1 MKNATGISRWTSA
14 GRNHA
19 VHILNDEGSLVLCE
33 KQFFSHNTSALDIEK
48 VTCARCLAI
57 FKKLNIADVSNWRFI
72 KNNEENLKAMPND
85 RDFEVMFDTGEV
97 CKYSEDFPFAEV
109 IAWRELACC

>member
-19 VHILNDEGSLVLCE
+19 VHILNDEGSLVLCK

-57 FKKLNIADVSNWRFI
+57 FKKLNIADVNGWLDFESNKELF
-72 KNNEENLKAMPND
+72 NEEAKKNCLCK
-85 RDFEVMFDTGEV
+85 FEDGTIIRYYDEHPMEIMTHFKLD
-97 CKYSEDFPFAEV
+97 
-109 IAWRELACC
+109 